1 MWLRRLASISF
12 DDARSVS
19 LRGRSNKFVGATDS
33 AVPCAM
39 MMSLARDLA
48 RQLDAVGRG
57 GDLTLQFVFFDGEE
71 AFRTWTSRDSIY
83 GARHLAK
90 KWAETSAGS
99 GATQLDRMVGP
110 RESFSLSFFVRFVFF
125 FGQVMYGFGGE
136 QDLLVLLDL
145 LGAPKPTFY
154 DYIPSGSRWFKHMMD
169 VEKRLREQVRP
180 EFSKPIETL
189 GRVLVETVKPTI
201 TQIPNRKNHQVPYST

>member
-1 MWLRRLASISF
+1 
-12 DDARSVS
+12 
-19 LRGRSNKFVGATDS
+19 
-33 AVPCAM
+33 
-39 MMSLARDLA
+39 
-48 RQLDAVGRG
+48 
-57 GDLTLQFVFFDGEE
+57 
-71 AFRTWTSRDSIY
+71 
-83 GARHLAK
+83 
-90 KWAETSAGS
+90 
-99 GATQLDRMVGP
+99 
-110 RESFSLSFFVRFVFF
+110 
-125 FGQVMYGFGGE
+125 MYGFGGE